1 MSRPVRRR
9 PSANAASSSSVPFI
23 GRHFRFDGAAVED
36 MSHPVA
42 LGNGATD
49 DTRGDAD
56 VPERAPDDTLFDWI
70 IVPNESDESDESDSS
85 IDRHSTR
92 TKVVKGWATKCAEWS
107 SKLERSKFTELT
119 HKQLKGLRD
128 DCEMTLDLYNKYCF
142 DPEAGLVMI
151 HNLGERY
158 KKLNKRM
165 KTMETILKKPR
176 RLA

>member
-1 MSRPVRRR
+1 MSRPVR

-23 GRHFRFDGAAVED
+23 GRHFRLDGAAVED

-107 SKLERSKFTELT
+107 SKLERSKFTELI
-119 HKQLKGLRD
+119 HKQLKSLRD
-128 DCEMTLDLYNKYCF
+128 DCEMTSRLFNNSRGF
-142 DPEAGLVMI
+142 GPEAGLVMI
-151 HNLGERY
+151 HNLGQRY

-165 KTMETILKKPR
+165 KTMETILKKPQS
-176 RLA
+176 LA